1 MTLPEFALQ
10 AVYGRLSWAIVL
22 AAAVAA
28 LLPATLGRRRPAIAA
43 VLGSAGLLLA
53 FSGERSV
60 AYWLGLTFQYPSG
73 LLTLLC
79 LFSLFARWRG
89 TAPGAL
95 IPRSLVAPLALAGTV
110 LYLDAMGVLA
120 LGLYYAGFGPLA
132 APLLALCG
140 AAACALALGRGRGG
154 RQHAALLGALVLF
167 SLLRLPS
174 GNLWDAVLDPLLW
187 AWAVVAAVRQGL
199 RLLARSR
206 ARRAAAGDEVF
217 GTGDL
222 APDVAVVQVAAPV
235 ESFSLS
241 KLSEE

>member
-10 AVYGRLSWAIVL
+10 AAYGRLSWAIVL
-22 AAAVAA
+22 AAALAA
-28 LLPATLGRRRPAIAA
+28 LLPSALRRRRPAIAA
-43 VLGSAGLLLA
+43 VLGGAGLLLA
-53 FSGERSV
+53 FGGEGGA

-79 LFSLFARWRG
+79 LLSLLARWHG

-95 IPRSLVAPLALAGTV
+95 IPRALVTPLALAGTV

-140 AAACALALGRGRGG
+140 ALACALAFVRGSGG

-187 AWAVVAAVRQGL
+187 AWAVGAAVRQGL
-199 RLLARSR
+199 RRLARSR
-206 ARRAAAGDEVF
+206 ARGAAERNEGRGAGELAADVAAA
-217 GTGDL
+217 
-222 APDVAVVQVAAPV
+222 QVAAPV

-241 KLSEE
+241 KE